1 MQKGGKRPCYQLTKK
16 GCLILASGYNAVLR
30 EKIIDRWEELENANV
45 ASMGYQVPQSFSEAL
60 MLAAKQQEEI
70 ERQEKEI
77 LCLSHKVAEMKPKAD
92 YCDSILRSPDP
103 IVVTQIA
110 KDYGMSPQEFNKKL
124 HGLGVQYKVNAQWLL
139 YAKYQGAGYTVSHTG
154 LKKNSAGTWI
164 STFWT
169 QKGRLFLY
177 GKLKEAGVLPV
188 IEQTKGRAKPMVNN
202 IDDLFV

>member
-1 MQKGGKRPCYQLTKK
+1 MSVIFLTEDGLYEVLMQSRKPIAKQFKK
-16 GCLILASGYNAVLR
+16 GVKKILR
-30 EKIIDRWEELENANV
+30 EVRRTGQYNSLT
-45 ASMGYQVPQSFSEAL
+45 VPQTFSEAL

-92 YCDSILRSPDP
+92 YCDLILRSPDP

-124 HGLGVQYKVNAQWLL
+124 HILGVQYKVNGQWLL

-188 IEQTKGRAKPMVNN
+188 IEQTKGHTKPMVNN